1 MFNGN
6 STVSINTT
14 KSKEEVIVIV
24 EEQLEDIGATT
35 ISDTGGITIQSSRY
49 NGTGFESTIYG
60 RLNERD
66 GRFIVSI
73 DYEVKL
79 VTLGWVI
86 VVCFFPIG
94 LALLL
99 LPNNTKGD
107 IERKLERSLSEIKAI
122 LNERK

>member
-14 KSKEEVIVIV
+14 KSKEEVIKII

-35 ISDTGGITIQSSRY
+35 ISNTGGITIQSSRY

-66 GRFIVSI
+66 GKFTVSI

-86 VVCFFPIG
+86 VVWFFPIG

-107 IERKLERSLSEIKAI
+107 IERKIERSLSEIKAI

>member
-6 STVSINTT
+6 STVSFNTT
-14 KSKEEVIVIV
+14 KSKDEIIKIV
-24 EEQLEDIGATT
+24 EEQLEDLGGTT
-35 ISDTGGITIQSSRY
+35 ISSTGGISIQSSRY
-49 NGTGFESTIYG
+49 NGTGFASSIYG

-66 GRFIVSI
+66 GRYTVSI

-99 LPNNTKGD
+99 LPNNTKSD

-122 LNERK
+122 LNDKK